1 MVAFSSA
8 AVKELLSELYEPE
21 TRTKLVAEYV
31 AALGAA
37 KMLTPER
44 IEELAALSTID
55 GFKLKKQEL
64 QEIAAPYIA
73 KAYAAEGRREL
84 VAEATDLASEKV
96 IKPVAEYT
104 SGKVAAVKEA
114 TKGYAS
120 DKLEAAKGLANER
133 VLQPTNV
140 FAEPYINKSM
150 EIAAP
155 YIAKIESKRAE
166 IVASKR
172 YEKAVAALKQARE
185 HPLAMASDLKS
196 KAIDLLKY
204 DNVSSYRAYI
214 QSEEF
219 QSDTV
224 RLIKVDLP
232 AIATDAASRGIEH
245 VRAGATTVAKEIE
258 NKRDQI
264 KVAWER
270 GYSTARKIELTDLKD
285 KMKSLLAELQT
296 EAAGGYQEAKTAG
309 FSFQVRFAL
318 TLKSVQTL
326 LMLTGCANVQDA
338 LARIKKMVGAID
350 TILITPLLSEND
362 QDVPN
367 AEEKDKSEDPELIS
381 TGNAVVPADELDG
394 EQVVPDAEEVDEA
407 DDGER
412 EVDVEDKENTT
423 EDMRNAVEVD

>member
-309 FSFQVRFAL
+309 FSFQ
-318 TLKSVQTL
+318 
-326 LMLTGCANVQDA
+326 DA